1 MTNWYGMLGLSD
13 TSRVF
18 GSTEGQIQVYN
29 AATAYI
35 DQVNMQLA
43 EQMTLLVS
51 ETTTNHIERYR
62 LPGGGRLQR
71 RGINTQTGATRA
83 SGYWDVAYPLE
94 DFGDQKAWTDVDRGY
109 MTMADF
115 NLQMEDVIAKD
126 IATVR
131 YEMLKPLFNNT
142 APRTF
147 SDRIWGDISLVP
159 LAAGESGILYPPI
172 SGSETEATENLYYGT
187 NYVASSISDS
197 NNPITGIVAK
207 LEDHFGESQ
216 GGERIVVFVKSG
228 STAVT
233 KIKALTNFV
242 DANIAGVTYGANQS
256 TVDAG
261 SLPNVPGRIIGYV
274 DGAYIS
280 EWRWMPAE
288 YLLGIHMDAPAPLKM
303 RVDPAD
309 TGLGTGLQLVATD
322 ERYPITSS
330 HFRHR
335 FGFGVANRL
344 NGVVVQL
351 VASTSYTIPT
361 AYA

>member
-18 GSTEGQIQVYN
+18 GATTGQVQIYN
-29 AATAYI
+29 AATEYI
-35 DQVNMQLA
+35 NQVNAQLMA
-43 EQMTLLVS
+43 QMSLLVS
-51 ETTTNHIERYR
+51 TTTDTHKERYR

-71 RGINTQTGATRA
+71 RGEYTQAGATRA

-94 DFGDQKAWTDVDRGY
+94 DFGDQKAWTDVTRGY

-115 NLQMEDVIAKD
+115 DLQLQDVIAKNV
-126 IATVR
+126 ATMR
-131 YEMLKPLFNNT
+131 FEMLKAIFNNT
-142 APRTF
+142 ERTF
-147 SDRIWGDISLVP
+147 SDPLWGSLLIEP
-159 LAAGESGILYPPI
+159 LANGDAVVYPPI
-172 SGSETEATENLYYGT
+172 SGSEAEATENLYYGT

-228 STAVT
+228 STAAT

-242 DANIAGVTYGANQS
+242 DADIKGINYGVNQS

-261 SLPNVPGRIIGYV
+261 QLPNVPGRIIGYV

-288 YLLGIHMDAPAPLKM
+288 YLFGVYMDAPAPLKM

-309 TGLGTGLQLVATD
+309 TGLGQGLQLVAED
-322 ERYPITSS
+322 ERYPIHSA
-330 HFRHR
+330 HYRNR
-335 FGFGVANRL
+335 FGFGVGNRL
-344 NGVVVQL
+344 NGVMVQL

-361 AYA
+361 GYS